1 MKMSL
6 PLYDALTS
14 ISVSGDKATAVVN
27 AWETDVEKL
36 ASKSDLLQTETH
48 LKASISELATEVR
61 ALNKEQGALIKEQGA
76 ELRASIAGLEAQ
88 NKIVRWQF
96 GVLFLCISVPAIKL
110 VYDFLNKAFL
120 G

>member
-14 ISVSGDKATAVVN
+14 ISVSGDKAKAVVN

-36 ASKSDLLQTETH
+36 ASKSDLLQTETN
-48 LKASISELATEVR
+48 LKTSISELGTEVR
-61 ALNKEQGALIKEQGA
+61 AMIKEQGA
-76 ELRASIAGLEAQ
+76 DLRALISGLEAQ

-96 GVLFLCISVPAIKL
+96 GVLFICICVPAIKL
-110 VYDFLNKAFL
+110 AYDLLNKAIL